1 MDNTVTQE
9 VFKRVDALAEKLG
22 TTAGYMWP
30 KLVNYTA
37 WRAGADIMAGF
48 ILVIVF
54 AYATTRLYKY
64 WKKELDHGEPHW
76 MAIIILAIATAIF
89 TTVYLLSLPDNIAA
103 VLYPE
108 SSAFYRLVGK

>member
-64 WKKELDHGEPHW
+64 WKKELDIINSKNLKLERFQRNGE
-76 MAIIILAIATAIF
+76 
-89 TTVYLLSLPDNIAA
+89 LLN
-103 VLYPE
+103 
-108 SSAFYRLVGK
+108 